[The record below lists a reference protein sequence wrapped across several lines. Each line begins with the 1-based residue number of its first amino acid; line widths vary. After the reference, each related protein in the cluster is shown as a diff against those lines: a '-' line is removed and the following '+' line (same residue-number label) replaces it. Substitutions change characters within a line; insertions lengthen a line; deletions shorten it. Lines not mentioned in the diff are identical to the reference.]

1 MFSSTGY
8 KTLVSIGVIQGR
20 WYVSGHPAHPDFH
33 GMVSSQKVRLLPPP
47 AQQQTTDNRR
57 AQIQVARVGTVESAK
72 DITPVVTGT
81 YCILGAQG
89 RMWVQTRVFHVTG
102 RLTFWGAFKIP

>member
-1 MFSSTGY
+1 M
-8 KTLVSIGVIQGR
+8 
-20 WYVSGHPAHPDFH
+20 
-33 GMVSSQKVRLLPPP
+33 
-47 AQQQTTDNRR
+47 
-57 AQIQVARVGTVESAK
+57 GTVESAK

-81 YCILGAQG
+81 YGILGAQG